1 MIKIQKI
8 AQTGVFGVTGLAMAA
23 VYDLLSNNNEI
34 KAVELKPS
42 WSKNTIIIGPKG
54 SGKTTLANLLTDQ
67 KINIQPTTE
76 KTTVGSY
83 ISDYPGD
90 EHCVDTDWADAV
102 KKTRCCLYVFD
113 LKSYDDNIPY
123 ENRHYQKLVLWHI
136 DLIYDWINHKDTSNG
151 AFGNDFSSFLQP
163 QFIVIG
169 THSDALEKEAP
180 NRILNNIKS
189 ELKKRNKEILMR
201 PYNLLKIESETLINT
216 IGRD

>member
-1 MIKIQKI
+1 MPLPYIL
-8 AQTGVFGVTGLAMAA
+8 GAA
-23 VYDLLSNNNEI
+23 GAYVVKKAYDYFTEDDTPSYPQR
-34 KAVELKPS
+34 PS
-42 WSKNTIIIGPKG
+42 WDKDTIVIGPKG
-54 SGKTTLANLLTDQ
+54 SGKTTLANLLADQ
-67 KINIQPTTE
+67 EIAVPHPTME

-90 EHCVDTDWADAV
+90 EHCVDTDWADAI
-102 KKTRCCLYVFD
+102 KETECCLYVFD
-113 LKSYDDNIPY
+113 LKSYDDNIIY
-123 ENRHYQKLVLWHI
+123 ENHHYQKLVLWHI
-136 DLIYDWINHKDTSNG
+136 DLVYDWIKQNDTRYRQS
-151 AFGNDFSSFLQP
+151 

-169 THSDALEKEAP
+169 THSDALENEAP